1 MLETDMRPTRYLLTL
16 RYAQEFVREFFEQ
29 NPISQLGI
37 IGMRDGLAQRIS
49 DMSGNPADH
58 ITKLQGIRETEPK
71 GQASLQN
78 AFDMSRAALY
88 HAPTHTTREV
98 LLLLG
103 SLLSSDPGD
112 IHQTITTLVSS
123 KITCTVIGLAA
134 QIAICKTLVSKTNP
148 SRPLSESYNVALD
161 DIHYRE
167 LIMRAT
173 IPPPIA
179 SNAAPSTS
187 TSGGAQEIGGST
199 LLCMGFPSRIT
210 SPEHTLC
217 ACHSKPTQGGYLCS
231 RCSSKVCALPSKCPI
246 CGLTLILST
255 HLARSYHHLFPL
267 KNWKEVSWARA
278 AEIPDQYHC
287 FSCLTP
293 FPSKE
298 TSAQQKRAEATLK
311 DKSRVSSATPLPPNC
326 ICVAR
331 RRLIIQYPSSKTE
344 DTNSSPIQQ
353 EKRAQTGLSE
363 CGRYECETCHSFFC
377 LDCDI
382 FCHEVLYNCPGCQ
395 SREGELEAARSQ
407 D

>member
-1 MLETDMRPTRYLLTL
+1 MDGSHLPVDEITPSCQLICSQPHRRLKDTTPLQRGIIRHFVLIIDCSIAMLETDMRPTRYLLTL

-112 IHQTITTLVSS
+112 IHQTINALVNSH
-123 KITCTVIGLAA
+123 ITCTVIGLAA

-161 DIHYRE
+161 DVHYRE

-173 IPPPIA
+173 TPPPTA
-179 SNAAPSTS
+179 SNAASSTS
-187 TSGGAQEIGGST
+187 AANGAQEIGGST
-199 LLCMGFPSRIT
+199 LLSMGFPSRIT
-210 SPEHTLC
+210 SREYTLC

-267 KNWKEVSWARA
+267 KNWKEVSWTRA
-278 AEIPDQYHC
+278 AEIPDQSFC

-293 FPSKE
+293 FPSNE
-298 TSAQQKRAEATLK
+298 TPAQLKRAELIVK
-311 DKSRVSSATPLPPNC
+311 DRPRVSGATSLFSNG
-326 ICVAR
+326 IR
-331 RRLIIQYPSSKTE
+331 
-344 DTNSSPIQQ
+344 
-353 EKRAQTGLSE
+353 
-363 CGRYECETCHSFFC
+363 
-377 LDCDI
+377 
-382 FCHEVLYNCPGCQ
+382 VLN
-395 SREGELEAARSQ
+395 
-407 D
+407 

>member
-1 MLETDMRPTRYLLTL
+1 MSSTHRRLKDTTPLQRGIIRHFVLVIDCSIAMLENDMRPTRYLLTL

-49 DMSGNPADH
+49 AMSGNPADH

-78 AFDMSRAALY
+78 ALEMSRGELY

-112 IHQTITTLVSS
+112 IHQTINALVKSHM
-123 KITCTVIGLAA
+123 TCTVIGLAA

-148 SRPLSESYNVALD
+148 SRPLSETYNVALD

-167 LIMRAT
+167 LVMRAT
-173 IPPPIA
+173 TPPPTA
-179 SNAAPSTS
+179 SNAASS
-187 TSGGAQEIGGST
+187 SSSADGAQEIGGST
-199 LLCMGFPSRIT
+199 LLSMGFPSRIT
-210 SPEHTLC
+210 SPEYTLC

-267 KNWKEVSWARA
+267 RNWKEVSWARA
-278 AEIPDQYHC
+278 ADLPDQSFC

-293 FPSKE
+293 FP
-298 TSAQQKRAEATLK
+298 TNAPAPPKRTESTLK
-311 DKSRVSSATPLPPNC
+311 DKSRVSSATPLPFN
-326 ICVAR
+326 ATR
-331 RRLIIQYPSSKTE
+331 
-344 DTNSSPIQQ
+344 
-353 EKRAQTGLSE
+353 
-363 CGRYECETCHSFFC
+363 
-377 LDCDI
+377 
-382 FCHEVLYNCPGCQ
+382 VL
-395 SREGELEAARSQ
+395 E
-407 D
+407 